1 MNKILDKVKSFF
13 KSNLEI
19 INPTAVLTVICIVVT
34 LARSSANLLT
44 QSKIE
49 ALTVKTQ
56 NEAMAKV
63 LEGEYNEVTK
73 TVNNNEITYH
83 TVTKESRVIGY
94 IFIINTNGY
103 GGTVS
108 VMTAVNSDGTVAAV
122 QILDASNETP
132 GLGQNVTKENFYTQF
147 AGMTKNINVIK
158 GGAANS
164 ENNEINAVTG
174 ATISS
179 KAVTGAVNTALDY
192 AAEIIAEA
200 EEELNNSK
208 GDLY

>member
-34 LARSSANLLT
+34 LALSSANLLT

-49 ALTVKTQ
+49 ALSVKTQ

-83 TVTKESRVIGY
+83 TVTKES
-94 IFIINTNGY
+94 
-103 GGTVS
+103 
-108 VMTAVNSDGTVAAV
+108 
-122 QILDASNETP
+122 
-132 GLGQNVTKENFYTQF
+132 
-147 AGMTKNINVIK
+147 
-158 GGAANS
+158 
-164 ENNEINAVTG
+164 
-174 ATISS
+174 
-179 KAVTGAVNTALDY
+179 
-192 AAEIIAEA
+192 
-200 EEELNNSK
+200 
-208 GDLY
+208 